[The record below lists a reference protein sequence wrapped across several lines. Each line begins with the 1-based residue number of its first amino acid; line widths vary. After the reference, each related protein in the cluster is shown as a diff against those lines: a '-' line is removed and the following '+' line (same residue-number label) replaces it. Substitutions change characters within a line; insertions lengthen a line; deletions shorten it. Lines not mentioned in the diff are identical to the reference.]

1 MSRLA
6 KFFAGNDPG
15 KNNMTAYTTQLT
27 SGPSLFFFG
36 NILVYPFLL
45 RQTAIGSFRIKT
57 VFLKYIMWDFLKIT
71 IIQYADVV
79 TVTYRRIVA
88 VQALDEKT

>member
-1 MSRLA
+1 
-6 KFFAGNDPG
+6 
-15 KNNMTAYTTQLT
+15 
-27 SGPSLFFFG
+27 
-36 NILVYPFLL
+36 
-45 RQTAIGSFRIKT
+45 
-57 VFLKYIMWDFLKIT
+57 MWDFLKIT

>member
-1 MSRLA
+1 MA
-6 KFFAGNDPG
+6 
-15 KNNMTAYTTQLT
+15 AYTTQLT
-27 SGPSLFFFG
+27 SGPSLFFLVIFCF
-36 NILVYPFLL
+36 ILFLL